1 MAARKKTAA
10 PVEEPKQEQQGQKT
24 YTEDE
29 VKGLLAAMAA
39 EIEGLKKQI
48 EAAPKASEGVLSAP
62 AKEKVFFR
70 WQAPVSQDNV
80 LEIGPGGR
88 WATITGPEQTFSVP
102 KDELGNILTA
112 QIRNLLNL
120 RWLIVLSGLDED
132 ELEAIGCNYKPGEV
146 LTKQAFGRLVEMGMG
161 IVPIYRQLCAG
172 NKKIVAQFYYE
183 AWASGKPGVYRDV
196 VTALKELDPDEAA
209 FREILKEMN
218 ERDAQ

>member
-1 MAARKKTAA
+1 MAARKKTPAQN
-10 PVEEPKQEQQGQKT
+10 EEPKQEQQEQKT

-29 VKGLLAAMAA
+29 VKQMLAAMSA
-39 EIEGLKKQI
+39 EISALKQQI
-48 EAAPKASEGVLSAP
+48 AEAPKAAPAP
-62 AKEKVFFR
+62 AKEKVMFR
-70 WQAPVSQDNV
+70 WQAPVSNDNV

-102 KDELGNILTA
+102 KDEIGNILTA
-112 QIRNLLNL
+112 QVRNLLDL

-146 LTKQAFGRLVEMGMG
+146 LTRQAFGRLVEMGMG
-161 IVPIYRQLCAG
+161 IVPIYKELCEG
-172 NKKIVAQFYYE
+172 NRKIVAQFYYE

-209 FREILKEMN
+209 FKEIIREMN
-218 ERDAQ
+218 ERDAK

>member
-1 MAARKKTAA
+1 MAARKKTEAA
-10 PVEEPKQEQQGQKT
+10 PKEQEQKQEQKV

-29 VKGLLAAMAA
+29 VKGLLAAMAE
-39 EIEGLKKQI
+39 EIQGLKKQI
-48 EAAPKASEGVLSAP
+48 AEAPKAEAPAP

-112 QIRNLLNL
+112 QIRNLLDM

-146 LTKQAFGRLVEMGMG
+146 LTRQAFGRLVEMGMG
-161 IVPIYRQLCAG
+161 IVPIYEKLCAG
-172 NKKIVAQFYYE
+172 SRKVVAQFYYE
-183 AWASGKPGVYRDV
+183 AWADGKPGVYRDV
-196 VTALKELDPDEAA
+196 VTALKELDPEEAA
-209 FREILKEMN
+209 FREILRQMN
-218 ERDAQ
+218 ERDAK

>member
-1 MAARKKTAA
+1 MAARKKTPAQD
-10 PVEEPKQEQQGQKT
+10 EEPKQQQEQQEQKV

-29 VKGLLAAMAA
+29 VKQLLAAMSA
-39 EIEGLKKQI
+39 EISALKQQI
-48 EAAPKASEGVLSAP
+48 SAAPKAAPAP
-62 AKEKVFFR
+62 AKEKVMFR

-102 KDELGNILTA
+102 KDEIGNILTA
-112 QIRNLLNL
+112 QVRNLLDM

-146 LTKQAFGRLVEMGMG
+146 LTRQAFSRLIEMGEG
-161 IVPIYRQLCAG
+161 IVPIYKDLCAG
-172 NKKIVAQFYYE
+172 SRKIVAQFYYE

-209 FREILKEMN
+209 FKEIIREMN
-218 ERDAQ
+218 ERDAK